1 VQPQFTAIWEWLR
14 DDKNTKAVSAMFIS
28 ASAVASAATYV
39 HSTLFPPPD
48 DLIVMSATAFV
59 YTEGVSANTFRDPE
73 TGKQGCPHQ
82 LVYNQPPH
90 EEVAVNSASYRATLA
105 RGGNYKILVEYAASA
120 PRPTDITVNGKL
132 EFSGALT
139 KLSKSW
145 CSTRW
150 ETVGTTSLN
159 RGLNDLQLST
169 PGPFPYLRTIRLVRE
184 K

>member
-1 VQPQFTAIWEWLR
+1 MRPQFASVWEWLR
-14 DDKNTKAVSAMFIS
+14 DDRNTKAVSAMFIS
-28 ASAVASAATYV
+28 VSAVASAATYV
-39 HSTLFPPPD
+39 HSSLFPPPD
-48 DLIVMSATAFV
+48 DLIVMNATAFV

-73 TGKQGCPHQ
+73 TGREGCPHQ

-90 EEVAVNSASYRATLA
+90 EDVAVNSASYRATLA
-105 RGGNYKILVEYAASA
+105 RGGSYKLLVEYAASA
-120 PRPTDITVNGKL
+120 PRPTDITINGKL

-150 ETVGTTSLN
+150 ETIGTTTLH
-159 RGLNDLQLST
+159 RGPNDFQFSS
-169 PGPFPYLRTIRLVRE
+169 PGPFPHLRTIRLVRE